1 MISDSAVYYNRKKQI
16 FVVTYVDDF
25 LLIGPSSSDIQAL
38 KARLARAY
46 AIEDRGPAD
55 YFLGV
60 QIRRDRSK
68 GILSLSQTQY
78 IEEAL
83 DYFNLSNPRTIQVP
97 LQASLLTKPSTKEA
111 PNNAYPPE
119 YLSKTETQQ
128 YQSIVGT
135 VMYLMTQTRLDI
147 TFTVQW
153 LSRALQKPT
162 KAHQKAVFNLLRYLS
177 TTRLKSIQYSRQGQ
191 YEPIGYCDSDFA
203 GDRTTAKSTFGYLVK
218 VAGGPVSWK
227 SKRASI
233 ISLSTL
239 EAEYTALIEATRE
252 I

>member
-1 MISDSAVYYNRKKQI
+1 MAIPEGLSEFYDSNQPARTILERYGYNPKRPQAIVLKKALYSLKQSPRQWQGSVISLLESCNFSPLISDSAVYYNRKKQI

-97 LQASLLTKPSTKEA
+97 LQASLLTEPSTKEA

-135 VMYLMTQTRLDI
+135 VMYLMTQTRPDI
-147 TFTVQW
+147 TFTVQ
-153 LSRALQKPT
+153 
-162 KAHQKAVFNLLRYLS
+162 
-177 TTRLKSIQYSRQGQ
+177 
-191 YEPIGYCDSDFA
+191 
-203 GDRTTAKSTFGYLVK
+203 
-218 VAGGPVSWK
+218 
-227 SKRASI
+227 
-233 ISLSTL
+233 
-239 EAEYTALIEATRE
+239 
-252 I
+252 